1 MKPTKS
7 ILFHLRPII
16 LIAAVSMVLSALLL
30 WNSSALKRELA
41 HSTEEY
47 VMDVSAQLAGDI
59 SSRLD
64 SFQQALESVACT
76 LSPLPDQDALQASL
90 NRQAQI
96 LGFDALAVIAPG
108 GAAVPQGFPKE
119 YLQDR
124 SVFQNKLSS
133 GPAVTYLG
141 GQDLLFSVPLEA
153 GGPAG
158 HILAGVRSKENIQAL
173 IAPKSY
179 NGRGLTCI
187 VNSSGAVV
195 ISPTDLKPFLQLG
208 DIFSSGADA
217 KAQQAISHM
226 ITDMAA
232 QRSGVFQFTA
242 VDGSNLVLSY
252 HPLNANG
259 WILLTLVPAD
269 LISGN
274 AGAYI
279 FRSFLLIAGGLLV
292 LGLLFLALV
301 QTYRANRRQLES
313 VAYTDP
319 LTGGLNRAA
328 FQRAYQKL
336 ASGMPPSSCTLVFLD
351 VKGFKLINE
360 SLGVRA

>member
-153 GGPAG
+153 GAAVRPA
-158 HILAGVRSKENIQAL
+158 
-173 IAPKSY
+173 
-179 NGRGLTCI
+179 
-187 VNSSGAVV
+187 
-195 ISPTDLKPFLQLG
+195 
-208 DIFSSGADA
+208 IFWRACAA
-217 KAQQAISHM
+217 KK
-226 ITDMAA
+226 
-232 QRSGVFQFTA
+232 
-242 VDGSNLVLSY
+242 
-252 HPLNANG
+252 
-259 WILLTLVPAD
+259 
-269 LISGN
+269 
-274 AGAYI
+274 I
-279 FRSFLLIAGGLLV
+279 FRL
-292 LGLLFLALV
+292 
-301 QTYRANRRQLES
+301 
-313 VAYTDP
+313 
-319 LTGGLNRAA
+319 
-328 FQRAYQKL
+328 
-336 ASGMPPSSCTLVFLD
+336 
-351 VKGFKLINE
+351 
-360 SLGVRA
+360 